1 MMGTIVPVPIFIVVV
16 TIIEFVFHF
25 NDPGNHVNL
34 GYDTSRHK
42 KCNKV
47 YLYLSIKKG
56 VRVDPC
62 VDIVTVSGEVSNSNS
77 SVILVAVRS
86 KCLSIRCAVA
96 LYNEWVSDHTVASLE
111 ANLRLE
117 GARIDASEHL

>member
-1 MMGTIVPVPIFIVVV
+1 MGTIVPVSVFIMVV

-34 GYDTSRHK
+34 GYNTSGHM

-47 YLYLSIKKG
+47 YFYLSTKKG
-56 VRVDPC
+56 DPWVPC

-96 LYNEWVSDHTVASLE
+96 LYNEWVSDHTVSSLE
-111 ANLRLE
+111 ANLGLE
-117 GARIDASEHL
+117 GRWVNASEHL

>member
-1 MMGTIVPVPIFIVVV
+1 MPVPIFILVI

-34 GYDTSRHK
+34 GYNTSGHM

-47 YLYLSIKKG
+47 YLYLSTKKG
-56 VRVDPC
+56 DPWVPC

>member
-1 MMGTIVPVPIFIVVV
+1 MGTIVPIHILIVVV
-16 TIIEFVFHF
+16 TLIEFVFHF

-34 GYDTSRHK
+34 GYNTSGHM

-47 YLYLSIKKG
+47 YFYLSTKKG
-56 VRVDPC
+56 DPWVPC
-62 VDIVTVSGEVSNSNS
+62 VDIVTVSGEVSDSNS

>member
-1 MMGTIVPVPIFIVVV
+1 MGTIVPIPVFIMVV

-25 NDPGNHVNL
+25 NDPRNHVNL

-47 YLYLSIKKG
+47 YLYLSTKKG
-56 VRVDPC
+56 DPWVPC
-62 VDIVTVSGEVSNSNS
+62 VDIVTVSGEVRNTNT

-96 LYNEWVSDHTVASLE
+96 LYNEWVSDHAVAGLK

-117 GARIDASEHL
+117 GARINRT

>member
-1 MMGTIVPVPIFIVVV
+1 MGTIVPIPVFIMVV

-62 VDIVTVSGEVSNSNS
+62 VDIVTVSGEVRNTNT

>member
-1 MMGTIVPVPIFIVVV
+1 MGTIVPVPILILVV

-47 YLYLSIKKG
+47 YLYLSTKKG

-96 LYNEWVSDHTVASLE
+96 LYNEWVSDHAVAGLE

-117 GARIDASEHL
+117 GARIDRT